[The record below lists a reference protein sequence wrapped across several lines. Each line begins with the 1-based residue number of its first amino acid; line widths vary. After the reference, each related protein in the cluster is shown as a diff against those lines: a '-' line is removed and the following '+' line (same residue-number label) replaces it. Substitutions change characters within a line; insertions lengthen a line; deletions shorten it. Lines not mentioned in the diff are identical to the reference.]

1 MEVVILLMIYIG
13 EYICVL
19 YKKKDINVKVFNM
32 MTNKNEAK
40 AMVKHISCDCKCK
53 FKSKMEQ

>member
-1 MEVVILLMIYIG
+1 
-13 EYICVL
+13 
-19 YKKKDINVKVFNM
+19 

-53 FKSKMEQ
+53 FKSIMEQWNMLMWV